1 MEATYMFFMSALRF
15 IMVLLIALPIA
26 YILFLL
32 AGDLS
37 ENIGRGPEN
46 HTKKRTKRKKLD
58 GKKRAVHNSR
68 RT

>member
-37 ENIGRGPEN
+37 ENIGSEPDN
-46 HTKKRTKRKKLD
+46 HTKKRTKRKKIY

-68 RT
+68 RS